1 MFSFQAFSTTELA
14 SAKSRL
20 RQLQSFQSQVDS
32 TWRSMRWLMD
42 VLNFARDKQSSGGV
56 FLSRVLVDRSGS
68 ESPIDS
74 PRHSNN
80 SQTLLQVPTEM
91 SGFPNPSSISIKIT
105 SSGSSFS
112 LTDSGL
118 EQTEVVNTEMRRCA
132 STSGLMLAATSS
144 EDINVSADYVS
155 KSSPCTLKLI
165 DDSCKSLSTD
175 NLSLT
180 YKVDSSSGSKYDAS
194 SASVTPVNEEVTE
207 KCQDDDDTL
216 SQDGI
221 VINVVANSGSSHSLS
236 ANEADEGDEAATN
249 LDIEEFD
256 DDISGYKEQEID
268 ALLHLPHD
276 DSREHPS
283 DDEDSLTDCGIQ
295 FKVSSANEDQSSD
308 EEEDDYAYIASILD
322 SEQTCE
328 ERDEECPLDVLKISV
343 AYTENVPPDTC
354 VRLQLH
360 PDATAREIL
369 EAVVA
374 QVNEAVLEG
383 EQNSEAYVNEQ
394 VLNDLTLVVSFNA
407 SERCLSDSFQP
418 LKVQNPWTKGKL
430 LAKKRTEE
438 CTSSNE

>member
-1 MFSFQAFSTTELA
+1 
-14 SAKSRL
+14 
-20 RQLQSFQSQVDS
+20 
-32 TWRSMRWLMD
+32 MD
-42 VLNFARDKQSSGGV
+42 VLNFARDKQASGGV
-56 FLSRVLVDRSGS
+56 FLSRILVDRSGS
-68 ESPIDS
+68 ESPVDS
-74 PRHSNN
+74 PRHNN
-80 SQTLLQVPTEM
+80 NNQTLLQVPTEM

-112 LTDSGL
+112 LTDTGL

-144 EDINVSADYVS
+144 ENVNVSDDYVS
-155 KSSPCTLKLI
+155 KPSPCTLKLM

-180 YKVDSSSGSKYDAS
+180 YKVDSSSGSKFDAS

-216 SQDGI
+216 SQEGI

-236 ANEADEGDEAATN
+236 TNEADEAATN

-268 ALLHLPHD
+268 ALLHLPQD
-276 DSREHPS
+276 DSRDHPS

-308 EEEDDYAYIASILD
+308 DEDDDYAYIASILD

-328 ERDEECPLDVLKISV
+328 ETDVECPADVLKISV
-343 AYTENVPPDTC
+343 AYTDNVPLDTC

-360 PDATAREIL
+360 PEATAREIL

-374 QVNEAVLEG
+374 QVNEAAMEG